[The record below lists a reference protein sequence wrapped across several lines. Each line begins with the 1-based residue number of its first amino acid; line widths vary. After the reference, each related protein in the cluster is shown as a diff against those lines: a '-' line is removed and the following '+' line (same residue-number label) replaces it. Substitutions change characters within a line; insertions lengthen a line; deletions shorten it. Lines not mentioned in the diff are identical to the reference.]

1 MGKESK
7 GNFTKDLNFSS
18 WAVGM
23 PAGSPSSVYPGR
35 GFVITTF
42 KALFPVSILKIQY
55 IEDLHTLKGQKNTIY
70 RLALLRKQLP

>member
-7 GNFTKDLNFSS
+7 RNFTKDLNFSS

-23 PAGSPSSVYPGR
+23 PTGSPSSEYPGR

-42 KALFPVSILKIQY
+42 KALFPVSIFKTQY